1 MLQLRFFFIIL
12 IFWSCTS
19 NRSKKQP
26 VLLADREAPLG
37 WVRLKLYSDSSFEF
51 ISSGLRD
58 SDVYLGKFRSKG
70 NTLTFEYSDSIPSL
84 KGFKAIIAQGYVN
97 YVDATYPEFLE
108 IKLNELKIIKDSGNR
123 YASQNH
129 LKLVTEFAE
138 VFSPNLVPN
147 TGVASV
153 PSVPDSVLVA
163 FKALGNIDKTAE
175 EKYLTLIFLKLYRAH
190 MQCCHQSYELRKNSA
205 TNIDSTTDALL
216 YEYNLVTKQYS
227 PDERIEFVSS
237 HIAQSWV
244 DSNKYLL
251 KYNRIRIEYDKIKKI
266 EDSIAKHLYWK

>member
-1 MLQLRFFFIIL
+1 M
-12 IFWSCTS
+12 
-19 NRSKKQP
+19 
-26 VLLADREAPLG
+26 ADREVPLG

-58 SDVYLGKFRSKG
+58 SDVYLGTFRLKG
-70 NTLTFEYSDSIPSL
+70 NTLTFKYSNSIPSL
-84 KGFKAIIAQGYVN
+84 KGFKAIVAQGYVN

-129 LKLVTEFAE
+129 LKLAKKFAE
-138 VFSPNLVPN
+138 AYSPNLVPN
-147 TGVASV
+147 TGVAEV
-153 PSVPDSVLVA
+153 PSVPDSVLAA
-163 FKALGNIDKTAE
+163 FKALGTINKADE

-190 MQCCHQSYELRKNSA
+190 MQCCHQSYELRKKLA
-205 TNIDSTTDALL
+205 TNIDSVTDALL

-227 PDERIEFVSS
+227 LDEPIEFVPS
-237 HIAQSWV
+237 HIVQSWV
-244 DSNKYLL
+244 DSNKHLL
-251 KYNRIRIEYDKIKKI
+251 KYNQIRMEYDKIKMI